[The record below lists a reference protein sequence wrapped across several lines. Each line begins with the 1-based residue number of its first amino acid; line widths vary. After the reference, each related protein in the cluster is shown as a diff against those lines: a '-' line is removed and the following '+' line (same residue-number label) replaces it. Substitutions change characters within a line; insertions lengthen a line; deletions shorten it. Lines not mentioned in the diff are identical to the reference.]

1 MRKFISKSALEAVYI
16 NSNHSMSEA
25 SKLLGCCTTT
35 IFRLLKRYGL
45 KSKAR
50 TWNRSRC
57 TDFPELQ
64 DKSWLESEIQ
74 KKTMAQIAREL
85 GTTSGNVSDHV
96 KRYGLR
102 GFYWNRSD
110 AVAAGIRKRFP
121 NGRYGREAAN
131 WKGGRQKTSGGHIY
145 KYAPE
150 HPCANRNGYVMEHR
164 LVVER
169 VLGRILEPGEVVHH
183 INGIPDD
190 NRAENLQVMTVS
202 EHRRIH
208 MEALPKLYRAE
219 QRIRYLEGVLRG
231 NYISFDEAE
240 VEK

>member
-16 NSNHSMSEA
+16 NSDHSMSEA

-50 TWNRSRC
+50 T
-57 TDFPELQ
+57 
-64 DKSWLESEIQ
+64 
-74 KKTMAQIAREL
+74 
-85 GTTSGNVSDHV
+85 
-96 KRYGLR
+96 
-102 GFYWNRSD
+102 WNRSD